1 MFRTKAPKKQYNMTK
16 FKFSCDDRDAE
27 LAQANLP
34 STYNHMWVITAKPR
48 QGKSTYIMNLI
59 SKQNRASPYNKK
71 FDRIFIFSPSMKTID
86 DDPFETIPDDQKF
99 GEMNAENLNAVL
111 QEAEGSGE
119 RILIIADDVVNDIKG
134 DKEVERLLT
143 KMMMNRRHICGKSE
157 DGDSA
162 GISMWIT
169 TQIFN
174 RLPRPLRASASHYTI
189 FKTTNKK
196 ELDTIYDELILLD
209 RPDFKKMLDFVFDEK
224 YNSLYINTDNE
235 FDKMYHKNFHLIEL
249 GDKNNMDFQSTMK

>member
-1 MFRTKAPKKQYNMTK
+1 M
-16 FKFSCDDRDAE
+16 
-27 LAQANLP
+27 
-34 STYNHMWVITAKPR
+34 
-48 QGKSTYIMNLI
+48 
-59 SKQNRASPYNKK
+59 
-71 FDRIFIFSPSMKTID
+71 
-86 DDPFETIPDDQKF
+86 
-99 GEMNAENLNAVL
+99 EMNEENLQKVYD
-111 QEAEGSGE
+111 EIEGSGD
-119 RILIIADDVVNDIKG
+119 RILILADDVVNDIKG

-209 RPDFKKMLDFVFDEK
+209 KPDFKKMLDFVFDEK
-224 YNSLYINTDNE
+224 YNSLYVNTDNE
-235 FDKMYHKNFHLIEL
+235 FDKMYHKNFDLIVL
-249 GDKNNMDFQSTMK
+249 NNKDENNSQFNNIS